1 MDGRDGRAS
10 WKVSSNLG
18 QSLSRGKAA
27 TAPFTQGSLGLRGTG
42 RTSLGHRSS
51 QQPQAGRDRARPLQK
66 GGEYAEGW
74 GDERPMPGSRSAGLS
89 PTSFSAKRSA
99 RNDHRRQSFQLS
111 SHVPMSPVSSQRSA
125 RARLS
130 KNSRKLRKGF
140 QRKGRSPSFGRFKGG
155 WGVFFSFEKNT
166 PQRQRA
172 PARSPH
178 SPPRGRQKPAGFPGT
193 PGGVSE
199 PRCPQGRPYSFSP
212 VRPSRTR
219 RSAIM
224 AMNSELVG
232 LPLVLET
239 V

>member
-1 MDGRDGRAS
+1 MYS
-10 WKVSSNLG
+10 FNL
-18 QSLSRGKAA
+18 
-27 TAPFTQGSLGLRGTG
+27 
-42 RTSLGHRSS
+42 
-51 QQPQAGRDRARPLQK
+51 
-66 GGEYAEGW
+66 
-74 GDERPMPGSRSAGLS
+74 ERI
-89 PTSFSAKRSA
+89 
-99 RNDHRRQSFQLS
+99 H
-111 SHVPMSPVSSQRSA
+111 
-125 RARLS
+125 
-130 KNSRKLRKGF
+130 
-140 QRKGRSPSFGRFKGG
+140 
-155 WGVFFSFEKNT
+155 

-178 SPPRGRQKPAGFPGT
+178 SPPRGRQKPTGFPGT

>member
-1 MDGRDGRAS
+1 M
-10 WKVSSNLG
+10 SSNLG
-18 QSLSRGKAA
+18 QSLSRGIAA
-27 TAPFTQGSLGLRGTG
+27 TAPFAQGSLALRGNG
-42 RTSLGHRSS
+42 RTSPGHRSA
-51 QQPQAGRDRARPLQK
+51 QQPQAPKLPALVPRLNV
-66 GGEYAEGW
+66 
-74 GDERPMPGSRSAGLS
+74 L
-89 PTSFSAKRSA
+89 
-99 RNDHRRQSFQLS
+99 RNCA
-111 SHVPMSPVSSQRSA
+111 QRSA
-125 RARLS
+125 RARFPEI
-130 KNSRKLRKGF
+130 SRDPGKVS
-140 QRKGRSPSFGRFKGG
+140 KGRAEALPLVVSRGSGGKFEIPPEFFFGGLGVYSFNSERIH
-155 WGVFFSFEKNT
+155 

-178 SPPRGRQKPAGFPGT
+178 RPPRGRQKPTGFPGT